1 MPMSSNSGTLWV
13 TATPIGNPG
22 DLSPRAGTVLAGVW
36 RILAED
42 TRRSG
47 LLLARCGV
55 RSPGFLSL
63 HEHNE
68 SRRLPAVL
76 ALLRSGRDMA
86 LLSDAGTPL
95 LSDPG
100 YRLVRACREAGIRV
114 SPLPGPSA
122 LCAALCAAGVPPL
135 PFVFLGFPPRGRKA
149 REEFFATYA
158 GLKLTLV
165 FFERKDRLAGCLRD
179 AGAALGRREACLA
192 REMTKTHEEFI
203 RFFLDEAH
211 ALPEDMKGEMTVLI
225 GPPETTERVAEQE
238 NPDDLIRETLLAGNG
253 ARETARKVQ
262 ARIPGVSRKEIYRRV
277 QVLQSSGAET
287 STSGIQDTAP
297 TREIRNESPG
307 SSFRAS

>member
-1 MPMSSNSGTLWV
+1 MSLNSGTLWV

-22 DLSPRAGTVLAGVW
+22 DLSPRAGQILSGVW

-68 SRRLPAVL
+68 DRRLPAVL
-76 ALLRSGRDMA
+76 ASLRSGRDLA

-122 LCAALCAAGVPPL
+122 VCAALSAGGIPPL
-135 PFVFLGFPPRGRKA
+135 PFVFLGFPPRGR
-149 REEFFATYA
+149 RERERFFAPYA

-165 FFERKDRLAGCLRD
+165 FFERKNRLAACLSD
-179 AGAALGRREACLA
+179 AGRMLGRREACLA

-211 ALPEDMKGEMTVLI
+211 ALPEDMKGELTVLI
-225 GPPETTERVAEQE
+225 GPPEGVNEDAAGLCREHPGGHGPPFASVEQGE
-238 NPDDLIRETLLAGNG
+238 ADALIREESRAGDG
-253 ARETARKVQ
+253 ARAIARRVH
-262 ARIPGVSRKEIYRRV
+262 ARISGSTLKEIYRRI
-277 QVLQSSGAET
+277 QELQS
-287 STSGIQDTAP
+287 
-297 TREIRNESPG
+297 
-307 SSFRAS
+307 

>member
-1 MPMSSNSGTLWV
+1 MSSNSGTLWV

-22 DLSPRAGTVLAGVW
+22 DLSPRAVQVLSGVW

-68 SRRLPAVL
+68 VRRLPAVL
-76 ALLRSGRDMA
+76 GLLRSGRDLA

-100 YRLVRACREAGIRV
+100 YRLVRACREEGIRV

-122 LCAALCAAGVPPL
+122 VCAALSAAGVAPL
-135 PFVFLGFPPRGRKA
+135 PFAFLGFPPRVR
-149 REEFFATYA
+149 REREQFFALYA

-165 FFERKDRLAGCLRD
+165 FFERKDRLAACLRD
-179 AGAALGRREACLA
+179 AAKALGRREACLA

-203 RFFLDEAH
+203 AFFLDEAY

-225 GPPETTERVAEQE
+225 GPPEHGERTAERE
-238 NPDDLIRETLLAGNG
+238 DPDAVIREALLAGFG
-253 ARETARKVQ
+253 ARETARLVR
-262 ARIPGVSRKEIYRRV
+262 ARFSALTLKEIYRRV
-277 QVLQSSGAET
+277 QELKALSDDG
-287 STSGIQDTAP
+287 
-297 TREIRNESPG
+297 
-307 SSFRAS
+307 